1 MSAYLYELAID
12 LVSLEKKQGAA
23 AKKGKGGVSGQT
35 CSRGKK
41 RKANKDVDALTGFP
55 RDPDDS
61 KKYVEAG
68 ISLVERLMGYSS
80 RKNTQAWKDLVTEGR
95 KHV

>member
-1 MSAYLYELAID
+1 MLNWIFNYFLR
-12 LVSLEKKQGAA
+12 VSLSHYPKTYYNRI
-23 AKKGKGGVSGQT
+23 V
-35 CSRGKK
+35 
-41 RKANKDVDALTGFP
+41 ALTGFP